1 MSRYIFYSIR
11 LECPKNLNAF
21 YMYQDTVQYHCTA
34 LVDVSD
40 SKCVSSAITTVM
52 HVKHLHMVGVF
63 NSGHRYSRNCH
74 FHCFTRKNKRAAH
87 RPPNIISIAQR
98 APQCPFSFYQK
109 SIVFSYGTS
118 HLENFSNLRYYEGT
132 KKE

>member
-34 LVDVSD
+34 LDDVSD

-63 NSGHRYSRNCH
+63 NSGTVILEIAI
-74 FHCFTRKNKRAAH
+74 FTVSPEKTNGLPTG
-87 RPPNIISIAQR
+87 RP
-98 APQCPFSFYQK
+98 
-109 SIVFSYGTS
+109 T
-118 HLENFSNLRYYEGT
+118 
-132 KKE
+132 